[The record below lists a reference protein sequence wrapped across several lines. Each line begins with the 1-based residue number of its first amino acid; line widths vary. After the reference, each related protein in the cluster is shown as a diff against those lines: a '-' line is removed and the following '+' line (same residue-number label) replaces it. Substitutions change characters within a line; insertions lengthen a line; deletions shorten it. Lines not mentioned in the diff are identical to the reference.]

1 MYKISNKDEFE
12 CLISVGEIPDIIANQ
27 VYGDLLMF
35 GELMN
40 EEHLDEDK
48 SLIII
53 INKEDFKYLKNEI
66 KFDLDM
72 YEYKDVVGVNDE
84 YYIEKLL
91 YIKNNGNT
99 GLIIYRVNNFGKTK
113 EKFDNDVYI
122 TKGIRAKFKDDFIY
136 LLKSMVEDSR
146 DSLKGKLDYLQ
157 IFNVVKI
164 GENVIRI
171 EHKQEVPNHS
181 KVYYIEGHNY
191 EDSKIYWI
199 SDEYEGNEYSTI
211 LLAEEY

>member
-113 EKFDNDVYI
+113 EKVDNDVYI
-122 TKGIRAKFKDDFIY
+122 TKGIRAKFKDLY
-136 LLKSMVEDSR
+136 K
-146 DSLKGKLDYLQ
+146 
-157 IFNVVKI
+157 
-164 GENVIRI
+164 
-171 EHKQEVPNHS
+171 
-181 KVYYIEGHNY
+181 
-191 EDSKIYWI
+191 
-199 SDEYEGNEYSTI
+199 
-211 LLAEEY
+211 